1 MITLYTTMLALRA
14 YRQSLVDKGMS
25 EEEIDALELKT
36 IVKMVRGILLIL
48 VICILL
54 YMVLDTEQFCI
65 IHDIKQFF
73 TEPGQYLEHNFR
85 WLVK

>member
-1 MITLYTTMLALRA
+1 MLALRA